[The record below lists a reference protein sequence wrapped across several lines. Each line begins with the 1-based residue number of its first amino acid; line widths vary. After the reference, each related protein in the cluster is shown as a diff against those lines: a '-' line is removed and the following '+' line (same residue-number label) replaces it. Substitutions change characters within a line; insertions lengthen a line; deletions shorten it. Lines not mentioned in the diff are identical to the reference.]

1 MEIFRLFRGQL
12 VGAMI
17 QKVIFFREPEDAIAT
32 AAYVEAATMAAA
44 REEIR
49 EVYPNACF
57 CESSTKGSSDKLDN

>member
-1 MEIFRLFRGQL
+1 M
-12 VGAMI
+12 GAMI